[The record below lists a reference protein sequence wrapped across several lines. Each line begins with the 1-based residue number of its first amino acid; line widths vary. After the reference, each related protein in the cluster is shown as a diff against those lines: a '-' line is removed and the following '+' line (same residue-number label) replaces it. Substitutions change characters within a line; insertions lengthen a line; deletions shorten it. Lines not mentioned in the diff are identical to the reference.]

1 MATMHRIRAK
11 PASPTRAA
19 AVAGYLATLD
29 HPETAAT
36 RRVYAATLAA
46 LWATLG
52 AERPVADLARA
63 GCRRAARRLVHR
75 PLGARAPATINRNL
89 TPCARRSATGT
100 TRAG

>member
-52 AERPVADLARA
+52 AERPVADLAE
-63 GCRRAARRLVHR
+63 RAAGEQLAAWFTDRWVPGRR
-75 PLGARAPATINRNL
+75 
-89 TPCARRSATGT
+89 RRSTAT
-100 TRAG
+100 